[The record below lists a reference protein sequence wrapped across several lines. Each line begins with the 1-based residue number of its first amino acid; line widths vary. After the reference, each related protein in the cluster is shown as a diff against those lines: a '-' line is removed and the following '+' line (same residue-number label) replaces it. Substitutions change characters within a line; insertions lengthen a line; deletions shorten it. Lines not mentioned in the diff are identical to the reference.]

1 MTWLSWMRNNDVV
14 QPCYDCICVR
24 RSYRNPDT
32 VPHCQTCG
40 YSLFGLG
47 QPRCPE
53 CGTPFNPDEI
63 TDEEELVDPRNEV
76 DIRAIRNERIRGI
89 AGLVFLA
96 VGLIINIYCMRE
108 FPPKHGASFGGRGRD
123 VRVGLYV
130 APFFLYLSYKDDD
143 ANFWRHSWLCGVV
156 VLALGLLFLSLGS
169 F

>member
-1 MTWLSWMRNNDVV
+1 MTWLSWMRNNNVV

-24 RSYRNPDT
+24 RSYRNSDT
-32 VPHCQTCG
+32 APHCQTCG

-63 TDEEELVDPRNEV
+63 TDEEVLADPRNEV
-76 DIRAIRNERIRGI
+76 DIRAIRNERNRGI

-108 FPPKHGASFGGRGRD
+108 FPPVYRGLGGRGRD
-123 VRVGLYV
+123 GRFVLFLGPLLL
-130 APFFLYLSYKDDD
+130 FFSCKVDD
-143 ANFWRHSWLCGVV
+143 ANFWRHSWLLGVV
-156 VLALGLLFLSLGS
+156 VLAIALLFLYLGS